1 MSISDNL
8 IPERQWFSKGHTIID
23 LKQVTM
29 IKQVNIKTNKKTR
42 VQEKAGKRFKAGWN
56 RVG

>member
-1 MSISDNL
+1 
-8 IPERQWFSKGHTIID
+8 
-23 LKQVTM
+23 M